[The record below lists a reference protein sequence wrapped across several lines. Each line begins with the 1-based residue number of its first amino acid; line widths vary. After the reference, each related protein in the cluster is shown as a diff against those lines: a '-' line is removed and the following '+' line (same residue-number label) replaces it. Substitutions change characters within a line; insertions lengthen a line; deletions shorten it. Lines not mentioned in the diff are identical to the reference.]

1 MLLHQQLHLHLVAQ
15 APPRPACVA
24 PLRRYTGTLLCV
36 LTKGWLLGV
45 VVALTQT
52 TKTFLDLPPMY
63 GRPKLTQRQ
72 IDAIESGGAY

>member
-15 APPRPACVA
+15 APPRPACVD
-24 PLRRYTGTLLCV
+24 LIRRYTGTLLCV
-36 LTKGWLLGV
+36 LTKGWLLGFV
-45 VVALTQT
+45 VPLTQA